1 MGIGMGI
8 SAFVCVCI
16 HMCIS
21 VCMHVWV
28 GGCMRV
34 CLWGRKRERERE
46 RERIRCGDP
55 PPANHVAVVSTDC
68 VSQRTDVTPF

>member
-1 MGIGMGI
+1 
-8 SAFVCVCI
+8 
-16 HMCIS
+16 
-21 VCMHVWV
+21 
-28 GGCMRV
+28 MRV